1 MLLREMPT
9 MWQQQIL
16 YLSVALVCCELRYTV
31 VVCDYV
37 WAHPAAHQNMV
48 SKSILREWQHA

>member
-9 MWQQQIL
+9 MWQIL